1 MTDHRLQGPPP
12 SNGGDRVEEKTP
24 RTGPTSFGP
33 GDLTFEGD
41 LQTLEELR
49 ADLEGPAG

>member
-1 MTDHRLQGPPP
+1 MTDRRLQSPPT
-12 SNGGDRVEEKTP
+12 SDGGDRVEEKTP
-24 RTGPTSFGP
+24 RAGPTSFGP

-49 ADLEGPAG
+49 AALERPAE